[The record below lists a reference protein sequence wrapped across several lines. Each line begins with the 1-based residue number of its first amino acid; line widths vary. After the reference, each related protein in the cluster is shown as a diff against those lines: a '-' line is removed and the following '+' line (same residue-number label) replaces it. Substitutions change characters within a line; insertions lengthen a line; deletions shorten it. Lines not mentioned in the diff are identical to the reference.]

1 MVMTRTILAG
11 LLCGLVPAAV
21 VGARQSWSD
30 RQSEWKAPAAADT
43 KQNPL
48 ASRPETHAGG
58 AKLFAER
65 CSACHA
71 DDGTGTSRGP
81 NLTLKRVQSQ
91 TDGALFWKISSGNT
105 RTGMPAFSGIP
116 ALQRWQLVSHV
127 RALVEAAP

>member
-1 MVMTRTILAG
+1 MGMKTVLAAAAACWVISLATIA
-11 LLCGLVPAAV
+11 
-21 VGARQSWSD
+21 ARQQADGESRWA
-30 RQSEWKAPAAADT
+30 APAAQDAR
-43 KQNPL
+43 KNPL

-65 CSACHA
+65 CGACHA

-81 NLTLKRVQSQ
+81 NLTLRRVQEQS
-91 TDGALFWKISSGNT
+91 DGALFWKISSGNT
-105 RTGMPAFSGIP
+105 RTGMPTFSNLP